1 MFIYI
6 RLIMTNIN
14 MKKYFYYFNYL
25 LQIIL
30 YILNGDRTQRWRDPY
45 S

>member
-1 MFIYI
+1 MYNYI

-25 LQIIL
+25 LQINKIL
-30 YILNGDRTQRWRDPY
+30 LIIYFER
-45 S
+45 